1 MQRRRFLKSSL
12 LGCLSMAGLPYL
24 NQAAVGQTA
33 KWEGKKML
41 ILGDS
46 ITQAGDY
53 INFLESTLLTANPTA
68 STELINLGL
77 ASETI
82 SGLSE
87 EAHPFPR
94 PYLHDRLPSI
104 LSYTSPDII
113 FACYGINCGI
123 YHPFD
128 QNIFK
133 EYQQGILR
141 LMKAA
146 EAQKA
151 ELILMTPPPHAA
163 PVEDWKAARAD
174 ADRKDYSY
182 ARPYLAYDD
191 VMRRYAD
198 WLLSLN
204 GNVPVVD
211 LQTPMRRF
219 QSLCY
224 DQDYIH
230 PNTYGHQLMTLTLL
244 EALDWVGKKPLI
256 ALEAN
261 PSAQPDANSFGQ
273 PWIAPMPRLP
283 YRLSAGVSEY
293 DERVAGPK
301 VKLALRHCPAGT
313 YQLLDRHHLIGQY
326 ESDTLRRGIVVEEKS
341 YTEVMHPL
349 TPWQLSASLYDL
361 LASRRKLYDYSLLQ
375 HIGHERPMHRKGL
388 PIQLA
393 EMKKRELQHQ
403 IVDMLDVSSWELHLV
418 QVR

>member
-1 MQRRRFLKSSL
+1 M
-12 LGCLSMAGLPYL
+12 
-24 NQAAVGQTA
+24 
-33 KWEGKKML
+33 
-41 ILGDS
+41 
-46 ITQAGDY
+46 
-53 INFLESTLLTANPTA
+53 
-68 STELINLGL
+68 
-77 ASETI
+77 
-82 SGLSE
+82 
-87 EAHPFPR
+87 
-94 PYLHDRLPSI
+94 
-104 LSYTSPDII
+104 
-113 FACYGINCGI
+113 
-123 YHPFD
+123 
-128 QNIFK
+128 
-133 EYQQGILR
+133 
-141 LMKAA
+141 
-146 EAQKA
+146 
-151 ELILMTPPPHAA
+151 
-163 PVEDWKAARAD
+163 
-174 ADRKDYSY
+174 
-182 ARPYLAYDD
+182 
-191 VMRRYAD
+191 
-198 WLLSLN
+198 
-204 GNVPVVD
+204 
-211 LQTPMRRF
+211 
-219 QSLCY
+219 
-224 DQDYIH
+224 
-230 PNTYGHQLMTLTLL
+230 
-244 EALDWVGKKPLI
+244 
-256 ALEAN
+256 EAN